1 MDQMPVPIAP
11 APPSSQT
18 ARVQPLAAVTRPARS
33 RAAYDANMA
42 INTESTTSAWLYE
55 PVKFMATM
63 GLAQSD
69 QPVLEDCQWLGGYR
83 HWRRRSPYLPPYASK
98 FSSPRRRLT
107 SPGSDLKSKGGFNA
121 LLVAPR

>member
-18 ARVQPLAAVTRPARS
+18 VRVQPLAAVTRPARS
-33 RAAYDANMA
+33 RAAYEANMA
-42 INTESTTSAWLYE
+42 STPKCAASGWLWE

-83 HWRRRSPYLPPYASK
+83 HLGRRSPYITPYASQL
-98 FSSPRRRLT
+98 RL
-107 SPGSDLKSKGGFNA
+107 PGGD
-121 LLVAPR
+121 

>member
-18 ARVQPLAAVTRPARS
+18 VRVQPLAAVTRPARS

-42 INTESTTSAWLYE
+42 INTESATSAWLYE

-69 QPVLEDCQWLGGYR
+69 QPVLGHSQWLGGYL
-83 HWRRRSPYLPPYASK
+83 HWSRRSSYLLPYGSK
-98 FSSPRRRLT
+98 FSSLR
-107 SPGSDLKSKGGFNA
+107 
-121 LLVAPR
+121 